1 MEIAVTGAA
10 GRLGQEVSRAVARA
24 GHRPRRIDRSDG
36 TETDVS
42 ADLRHLDETAAVLAD
57 VDAVIH
63 LAAHPK
69 PLPDRTSVV
78 YNDNTTIAF
87 NVLATVTELGIPKAV
102 VISSINAIG
111 GEFSEIHH
119 YDRFPVD
126 FEQASQARDEYSF
139 SKWVLEQQVEYFAR
153 LRGDQCSLV
162 CLRVHAVQP
171 REVQERAYLASPA
184 RGRRNL
190 WGYSPPEATAA
201 AIVRAAERPLPGVH
215 FGYLVSTQ
223 NAMGVDSR
231 ELLRTAFPDTPCAE
245 SLRGTRGL
253 FDTSFAETALSW
265 QS

>member
-1 MEIAVTGAA
+1 MEIAVTGAG
-10 GRLGQEVSRAVARA
+10 GRLGHEVNRALVQA
-24 GHRPRRIDRSDG
+24 GHRPKRIDVSTG
-36 TETDVS
+36 GVDVR
-42 ADLRHLDETAAVLAD
+42 ADLRHFAEAASALAGA
-57 VDAVIH
+57 DAVIH

-87 NVLATVTELGIPKAV
+87 NVLSAVIELAIPKAV

-111 GEFSEIHH
+111 GEFSEIGS
-119 YDRFPVD
+119 YDRFPVG
-126 FEQASQARDEYSF
+126 FGQRSQARDEYSF
-139 SKWVLEQQVEYFAR
+139 SKWVLEQQVEYFGR
-153 LRGDQCSLV
+153 VQPEQSSLV

-171 REVQERAYLASPA
+171 REVQESAYRASPA

-190 WGYSPPEATAA
+190 WGYSPPEETAA

-215 FGYLVSTQ
+215 FGHLVSTQ
-223 NAMGVDSR
+223 NAMGIDTR
-231 ELLRTAFPDTPCAE
+231 ELLRTDFPDTPCDE
-245 SLRGTRGL
+245 SIQGTRGL